1 MKSKYKDT
9 LAGYLFLL
17 PTIII
22 FLCLVLLPMLSSFA
36 LSFTKWN
43 FISGL
48 SGIKFVGFDNFIK
61 LANDTYF
68 LSAIKNTVIYTIT
81 TVPITIVIALGL
93 AYILNGNIYMKKTLR
108 MAFFIPYVC
117 SSVAVAVVFKMLFRE
132 DGPTNMVL
140 KYMFMFEDLP
150 RWFSDGS
157 INKIPIILFVIWTSI
172 GYGLIIY
179 MAALQNIS
187 SSLYEAADIDGA
199 NSWKV
204 FTKITVPLIS
214 PTTFYLLIIRLIAV
228 FKLFTSINVMTY
240 SQITKDN
247 TSIVSRV
254 VEEAF
259 THYNFGYASA
269 ESLILFIIIMAI
281 TIFNFIG
288 QKKWV
293 HY

>member
-1 MKSKYKDT
+1 
-9 LAGYLFLL
+9 
-17 PTIII
+17 
-22 FLCLVLLPMLSSFA
+22 MLSSFA

-140 KYMFMFEDLP
+140 KYIFMFEDLP

>member
-140 KYMFMFEDLP
+140 KYIFMFEDLP

>member
-140 KYMFMFEDLP
+140 KYIFMFEDLP

-259 THYNFGYASA
+259 THYNFGYASS

>member
-1 MKSKYKDT
+1 MKSKFKDN
-9 LAGYLFLL
+9 LAGYFFLL

-22 FLCLVLLPMLSSFA
+22 FLCLILLPLLSSFA

-43 FISGL
+43 FISGIK
-48 SGIKFVGFDNFIK
+48 GIKFVRLDNFIK

-81 TVPITIVIALGL
+81 TVPITIVVSLTL
-93 AYILNGNIYMKKTLR
+93 AYILNSEIYIKKTLR
-108 MAFFIPYVC
+108 MAFFVPYVC
-117 SSVAVAVVFKMLFRE
+117 SAVAVAVVFKMLFRE
-132 DGPTNMVL
+132 DGPINMVI
-140 KYMFMFEDLP
+140 KNIFRIEDLP

-157 INKIPIILFVIWTSI
+157 INKIPIILFIIWTSI

-187 SSLYEAADIDGA
+187 KSLYEAADIDGA
-199 NSWKV
+199 NGWQT

-247 TSIVSRV
+247 TSIVCRI

-259 THYNFGYASA
+259 TNYNFGYASA
-269 ESLILFIIIMAI
+269 ESLILFIIIMVI
-281 TIFNFIG
+281 TILNFIG